1 MLVFLT
7 MLSYIMKIIE
17 VIVILA
23 MVLIGMDLFVSL
35 WREPHILRGRAAA
48 KSKASVREML
58 RKEQLRREKEA
69 SAYEGFFEESFVA
82 GFDPVGALRYR
93 GAKVLTK
100 EAREYYR
107 QMNDLYDAPIFKNT
121 KDL

>member
-7 MLSYIMKIIE
+7 MLSFIMKIIE
-17 VIVILA
+17 AIVILA